1 MSYYQIKEMNPSHYI
16 MTFVLESYFSL
27 SQVFPL
33 SDIISMCLLVVYL
46 YGEAAEDEK
55 RKTVPQIRA
64 GEYESLPEKVSINW
78 SMTIL

>member
-1 MSYYQIKEMNPSHYI
+1 M
-16 MTFVLESYFSL
+16 
-27 SQVFPL
+27 SQVYGYIV
-33 SDIISMCLLVVYL
+33 SNVALLVVYL

-78 SMTIL
+78 SITIL